1 MPMSCKTLHVAVLH
15 VMYIGILYVL
25 TFNTKLYAFL
35 SLIPD
40 KFKTANK
47 FVVVKNGFFFLI
59 NLNEN

>member
-25 TFNTKLYAFL
+25 TFNTKFYAFL

-47 FVVVKNGFFFLI
+47 FVVVKNGFFF
-59 NLNEN
+59 